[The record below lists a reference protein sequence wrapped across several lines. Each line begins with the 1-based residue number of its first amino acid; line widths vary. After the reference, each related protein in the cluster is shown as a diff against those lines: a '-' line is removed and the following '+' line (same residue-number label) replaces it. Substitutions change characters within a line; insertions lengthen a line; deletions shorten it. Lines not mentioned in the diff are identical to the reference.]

1 MAKKMTQAAGSAGNT
16 TIQLSVPIAMGAAGT
31 IDRLTLRRPTLGDHV
46 ASEQAPP
53 GMARTI
59 AFWAHIAGVPVKVM
73 ESLKTRDAAKIQKW
87 LREAALLEEPPPG
100 HIDDGDKRTFNLIV
114 PINDGRT
121 PRITLREP
129 DLAAGIAVE
138 KFKNEHEQMA
148 ASIAVLAGITIP
160 EANQLDM
167 RDVDRIEAWLVPFVA
182 GSSSTDGDPGAP

>member
-1 MAKKMTQAAGSAGNT
+1 MATKKTPAAGTVGH
-16 TIQLSVPIAMGAAGT
+16 TIKLSVPIPMGAAGS
-31 IDRLTLRRPTLGDHV
+31 IDTLTLRRPTLGDHV
-46 ASEQAPP
+46 MSEQAPP

-59 AFWAHIAGVPVKVM
+59 AFWAQIAGVPVKVM
-73 ESLKTRDAAKIQKW
+73 ELLKTRDAAKIQKW
-87 LREAALLEEPPPG
+87 LHDAALLEEPPPG

-114 PINDGRT
+114 PINEGRT

-138 KFKNEHEQMA
+138 KFKNEHEQQA

-167 RDVDRIEAWLVPFVA
+167 RDVDRIEAWLVPFVDVSMSA
-182 GSSSTDGDPGAP
+182 IDPPGAP